1 MDATIGGAPSMAIS
15 PRQSARWTAAI
26 ERLAEAQRDQLPL
39 WLPVM
44 LGSGIAA
51 WFVLPNAQFWLAW
64 IAAGSGSVAATF
76 LANTGS
82 RAWQALRIAAFCMT
96 LGCAL
101 AWWRA
106 ESVRAPVLARPVV
119 AEFTATVIAVEQQ
132 VAKERVRVLLKPLDA
147 AELPP
152 KIRVNI
158 DRDKAPANL
167 SPGDTIALKA
177 RLLGPPG
184 ASVPGGFD
192 FRRVAWF
199 QGLGA
204 TGSALGPVRISAKGQ
219 GGGETLRARLSAHV
233 RAQIE
238 GSAGGIAA
246 AFASGDRG
254 GISPE
259 DEEAMRASGLTH
271 LLSVSG
277 LHITAVVGAA
287 MLLTLKLLALSTRAA
302 LRLPLILIAAG
313 AGAAAGIAYTLITGA
328 EVPTIRSCVA
338 AVLILIGIALGRQAF
353 TLRLVATGALIVLL
367 LWPEALVGPS
377 FQLSFAAITSIVA
390 LHEWGPMK
398 RLTGSREEG
407 WPAKILRGLLSLLA
421 TGIAVEIALAP
432 IALFHFHRQGLYG
445 ALANIVAIPL
455 TTFVTMPAEAMALL
469 LDTIGVGAPFWWITA
484 QSLHCLLWIAHLV
497 AALPGSVAALASV
510 PTGAFA
516 LIVGGGLW
524 LALWAGRV
532 RTLGLAPV
540 AVGIIWALTT
550 PVPDLIVTG
559 DGVHL
564 AVRGP
569 DGTLATLRPRAGDY
583 VRSVLAERSGEV
595 GDLADL
601 DALPNS
607 DCSADSCRFT
617 IVSGDRQWRV
627 LATRSR
633 YLAPIEAMNADC
645 ARADIVVSDR
655 ILPRSCTPRWLKAD
669 KALLAE
675 TGGLAVT
682 LASGRVET
690 TREGEGDHPWVTA
703 PDRPSQPRRFR

>member
-1 MDATIGGAPSMAIS
+1 MDATIRGAPSMAIS
-15 PRQSARWTAAI
+15 PRQSRGALDAVESFF
-26 ERLAEAQRDQLPL
+26 ERQRDQLPL
-39 WLPVM
+39 WTPVA

-51 WFVLPNAQFWLAW
+51 WFALPTPDLW
-64 IAAGSGSVAATF
+64 IAWMTGAGAIFFAA
-76 LANTGS
+76 LLMQDGS
-82 RAWQALRIAAFCMT
+82 RIRQAIQIAMVCSIT
-96 LGCAL
+96 GCAL
-101 AWWRA
+101 SWWRA
-106 ESVRAPVLARPVV
+106 ESVRAPVLAQP
-119 AEFTATVIAVEQQ
+119 TVIQFAGAIVAVEQQ
-132 VAKERVRVLLKPLDA
+132 VAKQRVRITLAPVNAPR
-147 AELPP
+147 LPP
-152 KIRVNI
+152 KVRVNV
-158 DRDKAPANL
+158 DLDKAPANL
-167 SPGDTIALKA
+167 ARGDVISLRA
-177 RLLGPPG
+177 RLIGPPG

-204 TGSALGPVRISAKGQ
+204 TGSAIGKVDRLSRSSD
-219 GGGETLRARLSAHV
+219 GGDTLRARLSAHV
-233 RAQIE
+233 RQKID

-313 AGAAAGIAYTLITGA
+313 AGAAAGIAYTIVTGA

-353 TLRLVATGALIVLL
+353 TLRLVATGAIIVLL
-367 LWPEALVGPS
+367 LWPEALMGPS
-377 FQLSFAAITSIVA
+377 FQLSFAAITAIVA
-390 LHEWGPMK
+390 LHEWAPMQ
-398 RLTGSREEG
+398 RLTGAREEG
-407 WPAKILRGLLSLLA
+407 RLRKLGRGLVSLLA

-455 TTFVTMPAEAMALL
+455 TTFVTMPAEALALL
-469 LDTIGVGAPFWWITA
+469 LDTVGLGAPFWWVTA
-484 QSLHCLLWIAHLV
+484 QSLHLLLWIAHAV
-497 AALPGSVAALASV
+497 AAWPGAVAALASV
-510 PTGAFA
+510 PGAAFG
-516 LIVGGGLW
+516 LIASGGLW
-524 LALWAGRV
+524 LALWRGRI
-532 RTLGLAPV
+532 RALGLAPMAAGALW
-540 AVGIIWALTT
+540 AVTT
-550 PVPDLIVTG
+550 PPPDLVVTG
-559 DGVHL
+559 DGMHL
-564 AVRGP
+564 AVRGL

-583 VRSVLAERSGEV
+583 VRSVLAERSGDI

-617 IVSGDRQWRV
+617 VVAGERSWRV

-645 ARADIVVSDR
+645 AAADIVVSDR
-655 ILPRSCTPRWLKAD
+655 MLPKSCTPRWLKAD
-669 KALLAE
+669 KAMLAK
-675 TGGLAVT
+675 TGGLAIT

-690 TREGEGDHPWVTA
+690 VRAGEGVHPWV
-703 PDRPSQPRRFR
+703 R

>member
-1 MDATIGGAPSMAIS
+1 MDATIGGAPSMAVS
-15 PRQSARWTAAI
+15 PRQSRGATSFL
-26 ERLAEAQRDQLPL
+26 ERFAEAQRDQLPL
-39 WLPVM
+39 WIPVA
-44 LGSGIAA
+44 LGCGIAA
-51 WFVLPNAQFWLAW
+51 WFVLPSRDLWIAW
-64 IAAGSGSVAATF
+64 IAATGGLFAATW
-76 LANTGS
+76 LASSGS
-82 RAWQALRIAAFCMT
+82 RAVRAIRIGLFCMA

-119 AEFTATVIAVEQQ
+119 AQFTADVTRVEQQ
-132 VAKERVRVLLKPLDA
+132 TAKQRVRVTLAPTDA
-147 AELPP
+147 PALPP
-152 KIRVNI
+152 KVRVNI
-158 DRDKAPANL
+158 DLDKV
-167 SPGDTIALKA
+167 PGDLVPGDRIALRA
-177 RLLGPPG
+177 RLIGPPG
-184 ASVPGGFD
+184 AAVPGGFD

-204 TGSALGPVRISAKGQ
+204 TGSALGKVERVARAE
-219 GGGETLRARLSAHV
+219 GGGETLRAQLSAHV
-233 RAQIE
+233 RSQIG

-313 AGAAAGIAYTLITGA
+313 AGAAAGIAYTIVTGA
-328 EVPTIRSCVA
+328 EVPTIRSCIA

-353 TLRLVATGALIVLL
+353 TLRLVATGAIVVLL

-377 FQLSFAAITSIVA
+377 FQLSFAAITAIVA
-390 LHEWGPMK
+390 LHEWKPVQW
-398 RLTGSREEG
+398 LTGSREEG
-407 WPAKILRGLLSLLA
+407 VIAKFGRGLLALLL

-445 ALANIVAIPL
+445 ALANIIAIPL
-455 TTFVTMPAEAMALL
+455 TTFVTMPAEALALL
-469 LDTIGVGAPFWWITA
+469 LDTVGLGAPLWWITA
-484 QSLHCLLWIAHLV
+484 QSLHLLLWIAHLV
-497 AALPGSVAALASV
+497 AGWPGAVAALASV
-510 PTGAFA
+510 PQDAFG

-524 LALWAGRV
+524 LVLWKGRV
-532 RTLGLAPV
+532 RAFGLAPV
-540 AVGIIWALTT
+540 AAGALWAVMT
-550 PVPDLIVTG
+550 PAPDLIVTG

-569 DGTLATLRPRAGDY
+569 DGTLTTLRPRAGDY

-601 DALPNS
+601 DSLPNS
-607 DCSADSCRFT
+607 DCSTDSCRVT
-617 IVSGDRQWRV
+617 MQAGGRQWRV

-645 ARADIVVSDR
+645 AAADIVVSDR
-655 ILPRSCTPRWLKAD
+655 TLPRTCRPRWLKAD
-669 KALLAE
+669 KPMLAQ
-675 TGGLAVT
+675 TGGLALT
-682 LASGRVET
+682 FAGGRVET
-690 TREGEGDHPWVTA
+690 VRAGEGAHPWVIGVSK
-703 PDRPSQPRRFR
+703 PHRP